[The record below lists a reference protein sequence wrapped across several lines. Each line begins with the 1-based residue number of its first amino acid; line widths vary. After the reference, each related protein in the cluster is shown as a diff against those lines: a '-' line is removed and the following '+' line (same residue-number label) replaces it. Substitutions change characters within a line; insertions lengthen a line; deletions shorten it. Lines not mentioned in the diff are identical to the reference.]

1 MRLFPRVSA
10 LLVRWAD
17 SSLKRELAQLSEQ
30 LEIERSKN
38 RIKDA
43 ELRELAAVIA
53 RNIARVESET
63 NAIGRE

>member
-17 SSLKRELAQLSEQ
+17 SALKLESAHLREQ

-43 ELRELAAVIA
+43 ELRELSAFVARTIA
-53 RNIARVESET
+53 RLESET
-63 NAIGRE
+63 DAIGK